1 MLVLWKSVTK
11 TNTMQLLMRHLVSFH
26 IYIIYTLI
34 IIHAANCVLN
44 DNYYHIFMPNF
55 FVFSGRTLTKNF
67 TRNFMSPNS
76 VEAPKKITKME
87 ELNFNFHLINN

>member
-1 MLVLWKSVTK
+1 MEISNKDKYYAITHATFSEFSYIYNIYFDYYSCCELCAKR
-11 TNTMQLLMRHLVSFH
+11 QLLPYF
-26 IYIIYTLI
+26 Y
-34 IIHAANCVLN
+34 AQ
-44 DNYYHIFMPNF
+44 F
-55 FVFSGRTLTKNF
+55 FVFSGRTLTKYF